1 MPPEQRPSMADTVSA
16 ATAEIGENPNLT
28 AALAAA
34 ITSMMVGKNQQQQIL
49 EANARDKTTDP
60 DNYDPN

>member
-1 MPPEQRPSMADTVSA
+1 MADTVSA